1 MPDQEYSVTPPPLA
15 DRFPAWLNRVA
26 ALAPTLQLT
35 EPNGPL
41 APLSLRLE
49 APDAEGVRTSLVAY
63 YRERIAAGQVD
74 TPGRLDAAGVCL
86 LGGVS

>member
-1 MPDQEYSVTPPPLA
+1 MTPPPLA

-26 ALAPTLQLT
+26 ALAPTLRFP
-35 EPNGPL
+35 EPHGPL

-74 TPGRLDAAGVCL
+74 TAARLGAAIQGCGL
-86 LGGVS
+86 